1 MDKIIC
7 VFGASTTWG
16 IGDKEKGGWVNR
28 LRKYVESNEVNDNYI
43 SVYNLGVDGDDTN
56 DLLERFEFETKQRI
70 KKGWYDEIIII
81 FSIGANDS
89 MYVKSKDSPQVSL
102 EKFEN
107 NLNKLIKQAKKFT
120 KKVIFNGGL
129 RVNESKT
136 TQVPWNNGLYYTN
149 KSIQKYNQ
157 IIKSVCQK
165 HELLFVDMFNLLD
178 KENLDDGLHPNSQG
192 HQKIFEKVKDFLL
205 ENKLV
210 EK

>member
-16 IGDKEKGGWVNR
+16 AWDKERGGWVQR
-28 LRKYVESNEVNDNYI
+28 LRRYFEANKIGNGYI

-56 DLLERFEFETKQRI
+56 DLLERFESETKQRI
-70 KKGWYDEIIII
+70 KKGWYNEIIII

-89 MYVKSKDSPQVSL
+89 MYVKSKDSPQVNL

-107 NLNKLIKQAKKFT
+107 NLKELIKQAKRFT
-120 KKVIFNGGL
+120 KKVIFSGGL
-129 RVNESKT
+129 RVDESKT
-136 TQVPWNNGLYYTN
+136 APVPWGNSLYYTN
-149 KSIQKYNQ
+149 KNIRNYNQ
-157 IIKSVCQK
+157 VIKSVCK
-165 HELLFVDMFNLLD
+165 EHKLLFVDMFDLLD
-178 KENLDDGLHPNSQG
+178 KKDLEDGLHPNSQG